1 MKVEIRIEPDAE
13 EKIVIIAN
21 RLTEEIEQ
29 LAARLG
35 EAPPDKIAAYS
46 ERGVE
51 LVPVEQALR
60 IYSENQQILIETL
73 DGHRYALRGRLYEYE
88 SQLAARR
95 FIRISNSE
103 IVNGEM
109 ITGMDFSFSGTICLF
124 LKGNVK
130 TFVSRRYVSKIKKL
144 FGV

>member
-1 MKVEIRIEPDAE
+1 MKVEIRIEPGAE
-13 EKIVIIAN
+13 EKVVIFTD
-21 RLTEEIEQ
+21 RLTPEIEQ
-29 LAARLG
+29 LAERLR
-35 EAPPDKIAAYS
+35 EQPPDRITAYS
-46 ERGVE
+46 DRGVE
-51 LVPVEQALR
+51 LLPVMQIMR
-60 IYSENQQILIETL
+60 IYGENQQIRVQSL
-73 DGHRYALRGRLYEYE
+73 DGNTYTLRGRLYEYE
-88 SQLAARR
+88 SQLASRR